1 MGDHITSTISVM
13 LVLFILGVVALVNIT
28 FSGIERQVKER
39 VGFTVVMADSVP
51 SSAADAVQEICR
63 QAPYVSSFRY
73 MTADEVMTEE
83 TQGEQ
88 QDLVEVL
95 GINPFS
101 PMLEVRVKP
110 AYAHPD
116 SIAALVQQWQ
126 KVEGVDEVS
135 ANTEL
140 IGSLN
145 RNANLLNTVLLVV
158 AGALLL
164 ISFVLI
170 NNTVRLTV
178 YARRFLIHTMKL
190 VGATGGFI
198 RRPFLLSNMA
208 QGVVAGLLG
217 GGLLIGAVAWGHNL
231 DAALQGLLPWW
242 VVFIVLGGMVVLGV
256 LICLIAATI
265 ATNRYLR
272 ADYDEMFD

>member
-73 MTADEVMTEE
+73 MTADEVMAEE

-88 QDLVEVL
+88 QDLVDVL

-116 SIAALVQQWQ
+116 SIAVLVQQWQ

>member
-73 MTADEVMTEE
+73 MTADEVMAEE

>member
-88 QDLVEVL
+88 QDLVDVL

-242 VVFIVLGGMVVLGV
+242 VVFIVLGGMVLLGV

>member
-73 MTADEVMTEE
+73 MTADEVMAEE

-88 QDLVEVL
+88 QDLVDVL